1 MPVGC
6 FDRDILNNVPAFAD
20 LADLKTEDVSK
31 RTARL
36 TAAQDELGVRH
47 VSLCSCHGT
56 PIGSKL
62 GR

>member
-36 TAAQDELGVRH
+36 TAAQD
-47 VSLCSCHGT
+47 
-56 PIGSKL
+56 
-62 GR
+62 